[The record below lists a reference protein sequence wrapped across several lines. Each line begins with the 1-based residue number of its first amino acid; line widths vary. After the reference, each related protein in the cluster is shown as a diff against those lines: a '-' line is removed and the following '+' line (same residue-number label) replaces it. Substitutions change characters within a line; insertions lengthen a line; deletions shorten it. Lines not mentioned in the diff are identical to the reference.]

1 MSELNLIPYELK
13 AKRNKT
19 IKLKNY
25 ISIAIIILAI
35 LFVILYIPNLYLDKL
50 NSEENSLTV
59 KISSNSKV
67 FAENTKLLGEI
78 ESYNSYIKQ
87 VDTLKKQRV
96 SVSDKVKNLQKYI
109 SASLVLTKIDY
120 SNGILALEGTT
131 TDYSS
136 VSIFVANLQ
145 MTKEYP
151 LSRIVKINGDDS
163 QSTNNTS
170 VVLGKYKFTINIT
183 E

>member
-35 LFVILYIPNLYLDKL
+35 LFVILYIPNLYLGKL

-59 KISSNSKV
+59 KINSNSKV
-67 FAENTKLLGEI
+67 FQENTKLLGEI
-78 ESYNSYIKQ
+78 ESYNSFIKQ

-96 SVSDKVKNLQKYI
+96 SASDKIKNLQKYI
-109 SASLVLTKIDY
+109 PSDLVLTKIDY
-120 SNGILALEGTT
+120 SKGTISLDGTT
-131 TDYSS
+131 PDYLSI
-136 VSIFVANLQ
+136 SIFAANLQ
-145 MTKEYP
+145 MSKEYP